1 MSNENIA
8 DTPKPVAARKRVQ
21 EGMVLMIIAML
32 LMPGIDAIAK
42 GVSGTIS
49 SGQVTW
55 SRFFFQTVI
64 LIPFVLYY
72 GGLGVGRKIW
82 GHAARGVLIG
92 GATLM
97 FFTSLR
103 VLPLADAIAIFFVE
117 PFILT
122 LLSVVLLG
130 ERVGWRRLAAIS
142 VGFCGAM
149 IIVQPSYEIFGV
161 SALYPLGAATL
172 FAFYM
177 VLTRW
182 LAGTSSAVAMQ
193 FYTGVFGMLTLS
205 AGLLVG
211 KVNGIDTLSFVWPT
225 AMEWALLGG
234 LGFIGTF
241 GHLMIIMAVRRVG
254 AGLVAP
260 FQYMEIISATIL
272 GYMFFGDFPDV
283 VTWVGIV
290 IIVASGLYVFYRER
304 LLAEAEDDESLA
316 PAP

>member
-97 FFTSLR
+97 FFHRPESCRWRMPLR
-103 VLPLADAIAIFFVE
+103 SF
-117 PFILT
+117 
-122 LLSVVLLG
+122 LLS
-130 ERVGWRRLAAIS
+130 RL
-142 VGFCGAM
+142 F
-149 IIVQPSYEIFGV
+149 
-161 SALYPLGAATL
+161 
-172 FAFYM
+172 
-177 VLTRW
+177 
-182 LAGTSSAVAMQ
+182 
-193 FYTGVFGMLTLS
+193 
-205 AGLLVG
+205 
-211 KVNGIDTLSFVWPT
+211 
-225 AMEWALLGG
+225 
-234 LGFIGTF
+234 
-241 GHLMIIMAVRRVG
+241 
-254 AGLVAP
+254 
-260 FQYMEIISATIL
+260 
-272 GYMFFGDFPDV
+272 
-283 VTWVGIV
+283 
-290 IIVASGLYVFYRER
+290 
-304 LLAEAEDDESLA
+304 
-316 PAP
+316 